1 MIKKL
6 FLSPLFALFFT
17 GIMGILFWIIF
28 NHISYDEVYFLT
40 ADWGIVD
47 TLTIGLW
54 VFTFYLLAFFWIKGY
69 IKVSNITI
77 CFMLILLMC
86 AVVREMGIQHCLTTS
101 DTTPFKLNFFKKPTN
116 PFGEKII
123 FGSIL
128 LSLFGIIFYLI
139 GHFFKKLWIGFFHF
153 ETAVWTFVTF
163 FLLLIVSKILDR
175 LPSKLVKNH
184 IPMSDTAHSA
194 FSWFEETSEILLPL
208 LLIILLGQ
216 IFVIEKQTKK

>member
-1 MIKKL
+1 
-6 FLSPLFALFFT
+6 
-17 GIMGILFWIIF
+17 
-28 NHISYDEVYFLT
+28 
-40 ADWGIVD
+40 
-47 TLTIGLW
+47 
-54 VFTFYLLAFFWIKGY
+54 
-69 IKVSNITI
+69 
-77 CFMLILLMC
+77 MLILLMC